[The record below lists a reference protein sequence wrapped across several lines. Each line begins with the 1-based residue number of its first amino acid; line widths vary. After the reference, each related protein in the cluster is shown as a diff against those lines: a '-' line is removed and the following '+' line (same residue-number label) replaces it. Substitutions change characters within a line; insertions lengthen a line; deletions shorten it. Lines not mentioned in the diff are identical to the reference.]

1 MLGQLFDP
9 LLRQAKSGDYLPYL
23 AESIVPNDDF
33 TVWTVTLRS
42 GITFSNGKAVSAQTY
57 EDMWPIQQG
66 GSSAAGT
73 IATAGLI
80 NVEATGDLTVDYTL
94 SATNVAFPS
103 FLSFATIGYAFDPEA
118 AADSDAFNA
127 NPIGTGPFV
136 LESRDIDNETVLV
149 RNPNYW
155 LSINGRQLPYLDGVS
170 YRPIPDETTRLAAL
184 AAGTTSAMESR
195 RQATVRDARSLE
207 GVTLYEFQGN
217 DAGGGHFNAQVAPYD
232 DVRVRRGLTLANNQ
246 EAVIEALGGA
256 GISSPVTQFF
266 SVDSPWWSQAVAD
279 AYPHFDFDAGTAL
292 LQEYVDDPSRSD
304 GKAVGEKIQVDL
316 ACPMD
321 PTLVA
326 AMSVLDQLWTATGIV
341 DVSTDTAN
349 DQQTHINVSLG
360 LANGFLGE
368 HAAHCWRYGSEAD
381 PSVPIGQA
389 YNNWQANPLNFSNYD
404 NAEIQ
409 GYLAEA
415 LTTSVFEERYA
426 LYEKIGIIANRDV
439 PHWFSGGTA
448 TVIAVDEAVVG
459 LDTWLLPDGTLGIGH
474 PSAVGMWSQV
484 WRTDN

>member
-1 MLGQLFDP
+1 M
-9 LLRQAKSGDYLPYL
+9 SV
-23 AESIVPNDDF
+23 VPNDDF

-103 FLSFATIGYAFDPEA
+103 FLSFATIGYVFDPEA

-155 LSINGRQLPYLDGVS
+155 LSINGRQLPYLDSVS
-170 YRPIPDETTRLAAL
+170 FRPIPDETTRLAAL

-195 RQATVRDARSLE
+195 RQAAVRDARTLD

-217 DAGGGHFNAQVAPYD
+217 DAGGGHFNAQVPPYD

-256 GISSPVTQFF
+256 GISEPVTQMF
-266 SVDSPWWSQAVAD
+266 SKDSPWYSQAVAD
-279 AYPHFDFDAGTAL
+279 SYPHFDFDAGTAL

-304 GKAVGEKIQVDL
+304 GKAVGEKIDVDL

-326 AMSVLDQLWTATGIV
+326 AMSVLDQLWTATGLV
-341 DVSTDTAN
+341 DVDVDTGN

-360 LANGFLGE
+360 IANGFMGD
-368 HAAHCWRYGSEAD
+368 HGAHCWRYGSEAD
-381 PSVPIGQA
+381 PSVPLGQA
-389 YNNWQANPLNFSNYD
+389 FGAWQSNPLNFSNYYD
-404 NAEIQ
+404 EEVA

-415 LTTSVFEERYA
+415 VLTDDFATRKA
-426 LYEKIGIIANRDV
+426 LYEKVGIIANRDV

-448 TVIAVDEAVVG
+448 TSIAVDDAITG
-459 LDTWLLPDGTLGIGH
+459 LDTWLLPDGTTVGIGH
-474 PSAVGMWSQV
+474 PGAIGMWSQV
-484 WRTDN
+484 WRMDN

>member
-1 MLGQLFDP
+1 
-9 LLRQAKSGDYLPYL
+9 
-23 AESIVPNDDF
+23 
-33 TVWTVTLRS
+33 
-42 GITFSNGKAVSAQTY
+42 
-57 EDMWPIQQG
+57 
-66 GSSAAGT
+66 
-73 IATAGLI
+73 
-80 NVEATGDLTVDYTL
+80 
-94 SATNVAFPS
+94 VAFPS
-103 FLSFATIGYAFDPEA
+103 FLSGAGIGYAFDPEA

-136 LESRDIDNETVLV
+136 MDSRDIDNETVLV

-155 LSINGRQLPYLDGVS
+155 LSINGRQLPYLDSVAF
-170 YRPIPDETTRLAAL
+170 RPIPDETTRLASL
-184 AAGTTSAMESR
+184 ASGTTSAMESR

-217 DAGGGHFNAQVAPYD
+217 DAGGGHFNAQVPPYD

-246 EAVIEALGGA
+246 EAAIEALGGA

-266 SVDSPWWSQAVAD
+266 SVDSPWWSQKVAD
-279 AYPHFDFDAGTAL
+279 AYPTFDFDAGVAL

-304 GKAVGEKIQVDL
+304 GKAAGEKIHVDL

-326 AMSVLDQLWTATGIV
+326 LMSVIGQLWEATGLV
-341 DVSTDTAN
+341 DVDIDTAN
-349 DQQTHINVSLG
+349 DQQTHINISLG
-360 LANGFLGE
+360 IANGFLGT
-368 HAAHCWRYGSEAD
+368 HGAHCWRYGSEAD

-415 LTTSVFEERYA
+415 LVTSVFAERYA

-448 TVIAVDEAVVG
+448 TVIAVDEAITGV
-459 LDTWLLPDGTLGIGH
+459 DTWVLPDGTLGIGH
-474 PSAVGMWSQV
+474 PGAVGQWSQV